1 MYLSLIIT
9 LFLFLVIIF
18 AGLQNSIPL
27 DLKLFVWN
35 LQISIAGLIV
45 FSSLIGGAIV
55 LVLTFP
61 KLIRKSH
68 RLKILKRQFNEL
80 QEKMTVLGKKHADES

>member
-1 MYLSLIIT
+1 MYLSLIFT

-18 AGLQNSIPL
+18 AGIQNSIL
-27 DLKLFVWN
+27 LNLKLFVWN
-35 LQISIAGLIV
+35 LQITIAGLIV
-45 FSSLIGGAIV
+45 FSSLIGGSIV

-68 RLKILKRQFNEL
+68 RLKILKKQFNEL
-80 QEKMTVLGKKHADES
+80 QEKMAALGEKQADES

>member
-27 DLKLFVWN
+27 DLKLFAWN

-55 LVLTFP
+55 LALTFP